1 MKFNFLIT
9 AVLTYLISFPING
22 ENHNQS
28 EPIEKD
34 GLFYVLYPK
43 KLFSGE
49 HLIHYP
55 NGSIKEILVYKN
67 GKKDGK
73 RETFHENG
81 QLFEKETYKN
91 GNLVEIF
98 QGFYDD
104 GSLWWQGTAKNNL
117 RNGYI
122 KVYFKNNQLKYS
134 GQYINDSQEGLWNYF
149 NDKGDLEATK
159 CFFKNEEVE
168 IEKCKIAE

>member
-1 MKFNFLIT
+1 MKFTFLIT

-28 EPIEKD
+28 EPIEKN

-67 GKKDGK
+67 GKKDGL
-73 RETFHENG
+73 RTFTYTDG
-81 QLFEKETYKN
+81 EK
-91 GNLVEIF
+91 
-98 QGFYDD
+98 
-104 GSLWWQGTAKNNL
+104 
-117 RNGYI
+117 
-122 KVYFKNNQLKYS
+122 
-134 GQYINDSQEGLWNYF
+134 
-149 NDKGDLEATK
+149 
-159 CFFKNEEVE
+159 
-168 IEKCKIAE
+168 